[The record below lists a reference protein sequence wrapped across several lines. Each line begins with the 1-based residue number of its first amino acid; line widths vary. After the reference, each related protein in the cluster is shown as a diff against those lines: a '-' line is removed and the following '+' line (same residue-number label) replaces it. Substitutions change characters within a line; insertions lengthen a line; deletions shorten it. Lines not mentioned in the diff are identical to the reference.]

1 MGENNTKRLAK
12 NTMFMYIRMAIV
24 MLIALYSSR
33 VLLRN
38 LGVDD
43 YGTYNLVGSVIGIL
57 GMFQSMFAMATQ
69 RYLNYEMGRKN
80 NERLNLIFNMSVL
93 INIVVS
99 FLFVIVIELIGWWFF
114 AYKINISPDRI
125 FAAKVVFQLAV
136 ISSVIM
142 IMTAPFNALI
152 IANERMSFYALTSV
166 LSSVINLINVLALPF
181 LGGDNL
187 IIYGVLMLLNQL
199 LIRSISTVYCKKHFP
214 ESKYRRCWDKK
225 TFFDLASFSGWQ
237 LLGTSSQTLTQ
248 NGLNMVFNIFG
259 GPAVNAARGIAYQV
273 SSAVGQF
280 INNIF
285 VSITPYS
292 IKAHAS
298 GNKNGMFNM
307 LFFSSKILFLIS
319 FCLGVPIC
327 YVTYPILKLW
337 LDVVPDYTV
346 GFVQL
351 ILVWAAFRSIHN
363 SLDTVFKAT
372 GDIKMYQIIEGI
384 LLTLPLLF
392 SYFILRAGLSIYFA
406 FSTLVISE
414 AVDMIAIVVLAK
426 KQAGLSIKNYMRQI
440 MIPFYVCL
448 IVAAGGYVLIKNL
461 TDNYL
466 VHFLFSILVVL
477 VLVCYIYFL
486 VLDYKEKQYISSLV
500 KNKIKLKK

>member
-33 VLLRN
+33 VLLRK

-57 GMFQSMFAMATQ
+57 RMFQSMFAMATQ

-114 AYKINISPDRI
+114 AYKINISPDSI

-187 IIYGVLMLLNQL
+187 
-199 LIRSISTVYCKKHFP
+199 
-214 ESKYRRCWDKK
+214 
-225 TFFDLASFSGWQ
+225 
-237 LLGTSSQTLTQ
+237 
-248 NGLNMVFNIFG
+248 MV
-259 GPAVNAARGIAYQV
+259 
-273 SSAVGQF
+273 
-280 INNIF
+280 
-285 VSITPYS
+285 
-292 IKAHAS
+292 
-298 GNKNGMFNM
+298 
-307 LFFSSKILFLIS
+307 
-319 FCLGVPIC
+319 C
-327 YVTYPILKLW
+327 
-337 LDVVPDYTV
+337 
-346 GFVQL
+346 
-351 ILVWAAFRSIHN
+351 
-363 SLDTVFKAT
+363 
-372 GDIKMYQIIEGI
+372 
-384 LLTLPLLF
+384 
-392 SYFILRAGLSIYFA
+392 
-406 FSTLVISE
+406 
-414 AVDMIAIVVLAK
+414 
-426 KQAGLSIKNYMRQI
+426 
-440 MIPFYVCL
+440 
-448 IVAAGGYVLIKNL
+448 
-461 TDNYL
+461 
-466 VHFLFSILVVL
+466 
-477 VLVCYIYFL
+477 
-486 VLDYKEKQYISSLV
+486 
-500 KNKIKLKK
+500 